1 MSAIVAG
8 DYPAPFAY
16 RILTPALIVA
26 LGNTTP
32 ILAAFHLVML
42 FLFYGLLWAWAE
54 RWRGSGLAAVGI
66 ACAAL
71 SVMWSTYYFSAWA
84 VTEWVLWLAGLML
97 LTGRWLSP
105 GPPIER

>member
-1 MSAIVAG
+1 MSAIVSG

-42 FLFYGLLWAWAE
+42 FLFFSLLWAWAE
-54 RWRGSGLAAVGI
+54 RWGSSGLAAVGI
-66 ACAAL
+66 ATAAL
-71 SVMWSTYYFSAWA
+71 SVMWSTYFFSAWT

-105 GPPIER
+105 VQPIER